1 MRLPTTTLLP
11 LLAALVLSSLGFPA
25 GAQVFPVKP
34 TPHEDTWYVLTFR
47 CPYPSVHRN
56 PVVTRSGSRI
66 VIEAVTEGSVCFTG
80 NDTEVAFAVNLGRLP
95 AGNYDVTFN
104 LGFEL
109 SPNGTVVPFGGEPQQ
124 RRIRVRD
131 HTPVRVSGLWHE
143 PAAPAQ
149 GMNFLLAPNGNLVL
163 TWFTYV
169 GNGQAV
175 WLFGQTD
182 AEGLQASFDVALPSG
197 GRFSRPF
204 GNPELNTLGTLDIEF
219 TSCGRAQAVWQSSH
233 PAFPSRTLNLEQVA
247 SGDGLG
253 GCEPDAVLNWRGWR

>member
-1 MRLPTTTLLP
+1 MRLPTSRLLPFLAALALLP
-11 LLAALVLSSLGFPA
+11 LCLPA

-34 TPHEDTWYVLTFR
+34 TPYEDTYYVLTFR
-47 CPYPSVHRN
+47 CPYPSVHRD
-56 PVVTRSGSRI
+56 PVVTRSGNRI

-104 LGFEL
+104 LGFEQL
-109 SPNGTVVPFGGEPQQ
+109 PNGAVVPFGGEPQQ

-131 HTPVRVSGLWHE
+131 HTPVRVTGLWHE

-149 GMNFLLAPNGNLVL
+149 GMNFLLSPNGDLVL
-163 TWFTYV
+163 TWFTYAS
-169 GNGQAV
+169 NGEPL
-175 WLFGQTD
+175 WLFGQTV
-182 AEGLQASFDVALPSG
+182 AEGLVASFEVALPSG

-204 GNPELNTLGTLDIEF
+204 GNPQFSALGTLAIEF

-233 PAFPSRTLNLEQVA
+233 PAFPSRTLNLEQIA
-247 SGDGLG
+247 SADGLG
-253 GCEPDAVLNWRGWR
+253 GCEPDAILNWRGWR